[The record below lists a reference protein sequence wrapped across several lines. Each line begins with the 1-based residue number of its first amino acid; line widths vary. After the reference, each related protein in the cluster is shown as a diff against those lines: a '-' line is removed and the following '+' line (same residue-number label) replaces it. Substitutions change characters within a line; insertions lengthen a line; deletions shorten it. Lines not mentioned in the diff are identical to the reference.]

1 MATFNPSTGCVLG
14 ASQGTVC
21 PLDPNYTDALGQAEQ
36 SGNLKS
42 NQSLFLNGTI
52 HEPAVAVSSNL
63 PFVQQ
68 WTLPG
73 VHAVVYTDASGK
85 SSFAYKDDPQGM
97 IQLVPGGSQAVPLLQ
112 PTQIQS
118 TATAT
123 SQSKGASVLGFVCWC
138 LSCMSSI
145 LVIIGCLAVIIMA
158 LLKQS

>member
-42 NQSLFLNGTI
+42 HQSLFLNGTI

-63 PFVQQ
+63 PSAQQ

-97 IQLVPGGSQAVPLLQ
+97 IQLVPGGSQAVPLQ

-118 TATAT
+118 TATST
-123 SQSKGASVLGFVCWC
+123 SQSQGSSVVGFVCWC

-145 LVIIGCLAVIIMA
+145 LVIIGCLAVIMA

>member
-36 SGNLKS
+36 SGILKS

-97 IQLVPGGSQAVPLLQ
+97 IQLVPGGSQAVPPVL
-112 PTQIQS
+112 QS

-123 SQSKGASVLGFVCWC
+123 SQSQGSSVLGFICWC
-138 LSCMSSI
+138 LSCMSSV
-145 LVIIGCLAVIIMA
+145 LVIIGCLAVIMA
-158 LLKQS
+158 LLKKS

>member
-42 NQSLFLNGTI
+42 NQSLFLNETI

-123 SQSKGASVLGFVCWC
+123 SQSQGSSVLGFICWC

-145 LVIIGCLAVIIMA
+145 LVIIGCLAVIMA